1 MQGETRPP
9 RSGTLE
15 VDADPASVPTNAFGR
30 KELPALTTVESS
42 LRLRASPTRREATRL
57 LRVLALALAAAGCGP
72 DTVDRERRED
82 TLTSG
87 VLRIAAEPDV
97 ATLVRATAEAFEAGY
112 PAATISVEARTS
124 REAMADV
131 FANRADLAVIGR
143 EIEEIERQAATEAGL
158 EMEAFRWAR
167 DGVAVLT
174 HPSNPVNQV
183 SYDDLK
189 LALSSPGVSWGEFG
203 GADRPI
209 VPVLPDPQ
217 SGLAQFVAR
226 ALVEREDVVV
236 PAVATAGDSA
246 LLAEV
251 RRTPGALG
259 FVSAA
264 RLGAGVKTLAVA
276 RTKGMPYVGLDAETV
291 HDRDY
296 PLTRSFQIVGRVPGV
311 KLAGGFITF
320 ATSEPGQRLVRDQGF
335 VPATVPVRFTRKLQ
349 AKASH

>member
-1 MQGETRPP
+1 M
-9 RSGTLE
+9 
-15 VDADPASVPTNAFGR
+15 
-30 KELPALTTVESS
+30 TTVKPS
-42 LRLRASPTRREATRL
+42 LRLRQSQSWRGPTRL
-57 LRVLALALAAAGCGP
+57 LRVLLLAVAATGCESDAP
-72 DTVDRERRED
+72 HRERRED

-97 ATLVRATAEAFEAGY
+97 ATLVRATADAFEAGY
-112 PAATISVEARTS
+112 PSASISVEARTS

-143 EIEEIERQAATEAGL
+143 EIEAIERLAATEAGI

-183 SYDDLK
+183 SYDDLR
-189 LALSSPGVSWGEFG
+189 LALSEPGVSWGEFG
-203 GADRPI
+203 GADRPV

-236 PAVATAGDSA
+236 PAVTAADDSVIQ
-246 LLAEV
+246 AEV
-251 RRTPGALG
+251 RRQPGALG
-259 FVSAA
+259 FASSA
-264 RLGAGVKTLAVA
+264 RLGPGVKRLALS
-276 RTKGMPYVGLDAETV
+276 RTKGMPYVELDPETV
-291 HDRDY
+291 HSRTW
-296 PLTRSFQIVGRVPGV
+296 PLTRSFQIVSRVPGV
-311 KLAGGFITF
+311 ALGGGFITY
-320 ATSEPGQRLVRDQGF
+320 ATSEQGQRLVRDRGY
-335 VPATVPVRFTRKLQ
+335 VPATVPVRFTRRLP

>member
-1 MQGETRPP
+1 M
-9 RSGTLE
+9 
-15 VDADPASVPTNAFGR
+15 
-30 KELPALTTVESS
+30 TTVGSL
-42 LRLRASPTRREATRL
+42 LRLRPSLPWGAATRL
-57 LRVLALALAAAGCGP
+57 LRVLLLAAAATGCAP
-72 DTVDRERRED
+72 DTPHRERRED

-97 ATLVRATAEAFEAGY
+97 ATLVRATADAFEAGY
-112 PAATISVEARTS
+112 PDASISVEARTS

-167 DGVAVLT
+167 DGVAVLA

-183 SYDDLK
+183 SFDDLS
-189 LALSSPGVSWGEFG
+189 LVLSEPAVSWSEFG
-203 GADRPI
+203 GPERPV
-209 VPVLPDPQ
+209 VPVLPDPAR
-217 SGLAQFVAR
+217 GLTQFVAR
-226 ALVEREDVVV
+226 SLVEREDVVV
-236 PAVATAGDSA
+236 PAITAADDTA

-251 RRTPGALG
+251 RRRPGALG

-264 RLGAGVKTLAVA
+264 RLGPAVKTLAVSRA
-276 RTKGMPYVGLDAETV
+276 KGMPYVELDAETV
-291 HDRDY
+291 YRRDY
-296 PLTRSFQIVGRVPGV
+296 PLTRSFQIVSRVPGV
-311 KLAGGFITF
+311 QLGGGFITF

-335 VPATVPVRFTRKLQ
+335 VPATVPVRFTRRLP